1 MQIFEFMNQSQFTMQ
16 DSSDFEKELESELDF
31 NDISMS
37 DKGRNEDYNDI
48 NITKNVKV
56 NIPQQDKYLFSF
68 L

>member
-48 NITKNVKV
+48 NINKDVKV

>member
-1 MQIFEFMNQSQFTMQ
+1 MNQSQFTMQ